1 MNSLGGGVRLK
12 RVLGLALLFAGTSAI
27 HAPALAQQRNEAAGT
42 ADKPQAMLTRA
53 VPTVPGPKRVVSVGK
68 FDSIGAFN
76 AKYGEW
82 DIGGGLS
89 AMLTTALAE
98 SGRFIVVERA
108 QLRQITTEQELKASG
123 VSNPETGPELGKLA
137 GVQFLIFGAVTEFG
151 ADDRGGGFSFG
162 GARGGSNPLS
172 AALSSQSASG
182 AVALD
187 VRIVDASTG
196 QVTEVYKV
204 KEPLESSGFDLSLGA
219 KGMSLGSN
227 QFLRTPLGEAVRR
240 AITQV
245 VDKLVAEASR
255 RPWLGLVVEVNG
267 SEAVINAGNN
277 SGLKP
282 GDRFV
287 IERIGRKM
295 TDPAT
300 GEVLS
305 VRKQEVAFFEV
316 TSVEEKIA
324 IGKFEPLA
332 NEPPRR
338 GDSVTS
344 LKK

>member
-1 MNSLGGGVRLK
+1 MRFNRTLGTALACAAM
-12 RVLGLALLFAGTSAI
+12 GLVSPGAWSQSGN
-27 HAPALAQQRNEAAGT
+27 APASPAAQA
-42 ADKPQAMLTRA
+42 PQILTRPVGA
-53 VPTVPGPKRVVSVGK
+53 VAGPKRVVSVGK

-89 AMLTTALAE
+89 AMLTTALTE
-98 SGRFIVVERA
+98 SGRFVVLERA
-108 QLRQITTEQELKASG
+108 QLRQLTTEQELKASG
-123 VSNPETGPELGKLA
+123 VTNPETGPELGKLA
-137 GVQFLIFGAVTEFG
+137 GVQLLIFGAVTEFG

-172 AALSSQSASG
+172 GALSMQSASG
-182 AVALD
+182 AVAMD
-187 VRIVDASTG
+187 VRIVDSSTG

-204 KEPLESSGFDLSLGA
+204 KEPLESRGMDISLGA

-245 VDKLVAEASR
+245 VDRLVAEANR
-255 RPWLGLVVEVNG
+255 RPWFGLVVDVADREV
-267 SEAVINAGNN
+267 VINAGAN
-277 SGLKP
+277 SGLRP

-287 IERIGRKM
+287 IERVGRKM

-300 GEVLS
+300 GEVLA
-305 VRKQEVAFFEV
+305 VRRHEIAFVEV

-324 IGKFEPLA
+324 TGTFELLA
-332 NEPPRR
+332 TEPPRR
-338 GDSVTS
+338 GDTVTP

>member
-1 MNSLGGGVRLK
+1 MRITLA
-12 RVLGLALLFAGTSAI
+12 LGLAMTFAGAGLV
-27 HAPALAQQRNEAAGT
+27 HAPAWSQAQNAPAGT
-42 ADKPQAMLTRA
+42 AEQPPQVLTRP
-53 VPTVPGPKRVVSVGK
+53 VGMVTGPKRVVSVGK

-89 AMLTTALAE
+89 AMLTTALTE
-98 SGRFIVVERA
+98 SGRFIVLERA
-108 QLRQITTEQELKASG
+108 QLRQLTTEQELKASG
-123 VSNPETGPELGKLA
+123 VTNPETGPELGKLA

-172 AALSSQSASG
+172 GALSTQSASG
-182 AVALD
+182 AVAMD

-204 KEPLESSGFDLSLGA
+204 KEPLESRGMDLSFGA

-245 VDKLVAEASR
+245 VDRLVAEANR

-267 SEAVINAGNN
+267 REIVINAGAN
-277 SGLKP
+277 SGLRP

-287 IERIGRKM
+287 IERVGRKM

-300 GEVLS
+300 GEVLA
-305 VRKQEVAFFEV
+305 VRRQEVAFVEV

-324 IGKFEPLA
+324 IGTFEALA

-338 GDSVTS
+338 GDTVTP

>member
-1 MNSLGGGVRLK
+1 MDSLGRRMRLSSL
-12 RVLGLALLFAGTSAI
+12 LGLALLFAGASAI
-27 HAPALAQQRNEAAGT
+27 NAPASAQQRNEAAGT
-42 ADKPQAMLTRA
+42 ADKPQTMLTRA
-53 VPTVPGPKRVVSVGK
+53 VPAVPGPKRVVSVGK

-108 QLRQITTEQELKASG
+108 QLRQLTTEQELKAAG
-123 VSNPETGPELGKLA
+123 VTNPETGPELGKLA

-245 VDKLVAEASR
+245 VDRLVAEAGR
-255 RPWLGLVVEVNG
+255 RPWLGLVVEVNEK
-267 SEAVINAGNN
+267 EAVINAGTN

-316 TSVEEKIA
+316 TSVEERIA
-324 IGKFEPLA
+324 IGKFESLA

-344 LKK
+344 LQK